1 MTRRSLR
8 GGQKV
13 NWARTAEVRSALLRS
28 AEILAHRRR
37 LADRSAEQ
45 RRYEMAVS
53 ALMWACAAATVAMLA
68 AHVIGG
74 G

>member
-1 MTRRSLR
+1 MTRRP
-8 GGQKV
+8 
-13 NWARTAEVRSALLRS
+13 LLRS

-37 LADRSAEQ
+37 LADRSTQQ

-53 ALMWACAAATVAMLA
+53 VLMWACAVATAGMLA